1 MLHGEIITVCFGIH
15 TKHVIVVRVQKVQ
28 GLNVNVAVHIAN
40 TGPQNVNTNFTPP
53 TSRSVFSRTKPMAV
67 VSGLQACSPALLQ
80 PTRT

>member
-1 MLHGEIITVCFGIH
+1 MLHKKIITVCYEIH
-15 TKHVIVVRVQKVQ
+15 TKHVNLARVQKVQ

-40 TGPQNVNTNFTPP
+40 TGPQNVNTNFSPP
-53 TSRSVFSRTKPMAV
+53 SRSLFSPTKPMAV